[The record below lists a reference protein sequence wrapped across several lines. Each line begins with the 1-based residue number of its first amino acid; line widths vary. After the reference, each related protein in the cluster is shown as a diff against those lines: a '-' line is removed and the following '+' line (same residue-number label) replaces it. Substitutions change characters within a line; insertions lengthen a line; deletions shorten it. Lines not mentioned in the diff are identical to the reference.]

1 MITKEAVIV
10 TVRTSSKRLPNK
22 AIMEIKPGI
31 KSIDIVIKRAKK
43 IGSTVILATSNDVSD
58 DILVQ
63 IAKQHKIE
71 VFRGALLNKIKRL
84 YDCFVEYQIERAV
97 IIEADDIAFDYTINQ
112 KAITELRQTDSDMI
126 MYPPEIVT
134 GLFLFVLKKNALE
147 KLYSVVPYEN
157 TNTDV
162 SIIELIK
169 ETDLNISQLKLEP
182 YAKNK
187 KIRLT
192 LDYPEDLK
200 FFQELYN
207 NIDTTSSGKTIIDFC
222 EKNKSITE
230 INFYRQKDYLDNQ
243 KKKSV
248 SKKNGR

>member
-84 YDCFVEYQIERAV
+84 
-97 IIEADDIAFDYTINQ
+97 
-112 KAITELRQTDSDMI
+112 
-126 MYPPEIVT
+126 
-134 GLFLFVLKKNALE
+134 
-147 KLYSVVPYEN
+147 
-157 TNTDV
+157 
-162 SIIELIK
+162 
-169 ETDLNISQLKLEP
+169 
-182 YAKNK
+182 
-187 KIRLT
+187 
-192 LDYPEDLK
+192 
-200 FFQELYN
+200 
-207 NIDTTSSGKTIIDFC
+207 
-222 EKNKSITE
+222 
-230 INFYRQKDYLDNQ
+230 
-243 KKKSV
+243 
-248 SKKNGR
+248 

>member
-10 TVRTSSKRLPNK
+10 TVRTSAKRLPNK

-84 YDCFVEYQIERAV
+84 YDCSVEYQIERAV

-134 GLFLFVLKKNALE
+134 GLFLLVLINQ
-147 KLYSVVPYEN
+147 N
-157 TNTDV
+157 G
-162 SIIELIK
+162 SI
-169 ETDLNISQLKLEP
+169 
-182 YAKNK
+182 
-187 KIRLT
+187 
-192 LDYPEDLK
+192 
-200 FFQELYN
+200 
-207 NIDTTSSGKTIIDFC
+207 
-222 EKNKSITE
+222 
-230 INFYRQKDYLDNQ
+230 
-243 KKKSV
+243 
-248 SKKNGR
+248 